1 MCGMTTQQ
9 LWLHDVGRIQ
19 NVLDM
24 LLITTPTAATVID
37 VPCTLALPPAPW
49 PPAPLDRVWSKHW
62 DTVANKW
69 YYHNA
74 ATGDSTWSLLQ
85 PSERP
90 PPPPLPFGWI
100 AEWDDTHGRYYYY
113 NAETR
118 TSVWVPPV
126 PLPPLHPC
134 HTKLPSAT
142 IKPCKCFP
150 PHVPATGSCH
160 KSQLQV
166 RATSAEKRSAEQPE
180 ILGVM
185 ERLDL
190 LKDDSAAGG
199 PLGGQ
204 AEGER
209 GCCGA
214 VRVCS
219 RACTFSLEP
228 ARSGSAVTK
237 ELSDIVDGGTRGVAT
252 QEVAHHP
259 GLSVDEQP
267 ACPGCRARPFG
278 VPSPWIAC
286 GRCGQAPTEHCARCC
301 PTGTQDLARHE
312 ADKCSAEQP
321 EILSCMKRVVLLK
334 DDRNLISKRTQ
345 RRPQVGEMREVEK
358 TIASDGS
365 RTWEMLGLPDTIATV
380 EENMPFVP
388 FSGRPSSIQ
397 QEIGERL
404 VAPEE
409 MKKYELGDDLQPIIN
424 KLDPTSWHPEAPP
437 INPPTGKYC
446 VHRQYWKQLESPPQ
460 DQQSLKDPTILQ
472 AMD

>member
-19 NVLDM
+19 NVLEM
-24 LLITTPTAATVID
+24 LLNTTRTAATVID

-49 PPAPLDRVWSKHW
+49 PPGALDRVWSKHW

-74 ATGDSTWSLLQ
+74 TTGHSTWSLLQ

-90 PPPPLPFGWI
+90 PPPPLSFGWI
-100 AEWDDTHGRYYYY
+100 AEWDDIHGRYYYY

-126 PLPPLHPC
+126 PLPPLHSC
-134 HTKLPSAT
+134 HTKLPSAS
-142 IKPCKCFP
+142 IQPCKCFP
-150 PHVPATGSCH
+150 PHVLATGSC
-160 KSQLQV
+160 
-166 RATSAEKRSAEQPE
+166 P
-180 ILGVM
+180 
-185 ERLDL
+185 DL

-199 PLGGQ
+199 LLGGQ

-214 VRVCS
+214 VRVGS

-312 ADKCSAEQP
+312 ADKCITEQP
-321 EILSCMKRVVLLK
+321 EILGCMERVYRLQDNRDLF
-334 DDRNLISKRTQ
+334 SKRSQ
-345 RRPQVGEMREVEK
+345 RGPQGK
-358 TIASDGS
+358 
-365 RTWEMLGLPDTIATV
+365 MLGLPDTIATV
-380 EENMPFVP
+380 EESMLFVP
-388 FSGRPSSIQ
+388 FSGRASSIQ

-409 MKKYELGDDLQPIIN
+409 MKKYELGDNLQPIIK
-424 KLDPTSWHPEAPP
+424 KLHPTLWHPEVPP
-437 INPPTGKYC
+437 IEPPTGKKC
-446 VHRQYWKQLESPPQ
+446 VHRQYQKQLDSPPQ
-460 DQQSLKDPTILQ
+460 HQQSLMDPTILH

>member
-9 LWLHDVGRIQ
+9 LWLDDVGRIQ

-24 LLITTPTAATVID
+24 LLNTAPTAATVID
-37 VPCTLALPPAPW
+37 VPCTMAVPPAPW

-62 DTVANKW
+62 DTVANKC

-150 PHVPATGSCH
+150 PQVPATGSCH

-166 RATSAEKRSAEQPE
+166 RSTS
-180 ILGVM
+180 
-185 ERLDL
+185 
-190 LKDDSAAGG
+190 
-199 PLGGQ
+199 
-204 AEGER
+204 
-209 GCCGA
+209 
-214 VRVCS
+214 
-219 RACTFSLEP
+219 
-228 ARSGSAVTK
+228 
-237 ELSDIVDGGTRGVAT
+237 
-252 QEVAHHP
+252 
-259 GLSVDEQP
+259 
-267 ACPGCRARPFG
+267 
-278 VPSPWIAC
+278 
-286 GRCGQAPTEHCARCC
+286 
-301 PTGTQDLARHE
+301 

-321 EILSCMKRVVLLK
+321 EIPGCMERVDLLK

-380 EENMPFVP
+380 EEDMPFVP
-388 FSGRPSSIQ
+388 FSGRSSSIQ

-424 KLDPTSWHPEAPP
+424 KLDPTSWHPEVPP
-437 INPPTGKYC
+437 IEPPTGKDC
-446 VHRQYWKQLESPPQ
+446 VYRQYWKQLDSPPQ
-460 DQQSLKDPTILQ
+460 HQQSLKDPTILH